1 MARSLPPSTGAGG
14 ASSAQFSTYQNIGK
28 TNNKGIELALNTVN
42 IQTKDFKWN
51 STVTFAANQEKIVS
65 LITNTDIIQGQ
76 NAEISSLLIG
86 RPINS
91 FYSYKLAGIWQL
103 GEEEEMAKYKLNG
116 TANVFKPGSLKVDQE
131 KLFYVFGVLQLV
143 YVQQDLVTEML
154 KIFKLREPKKDELK
168 NKNRY
173 IRNELVGH
181 PISREK
187 SKKFKSSVLIGN
199 FTEESLTYY
208 KYTVN
213 NSKSEK
219 VLVSIP
225 DVIRIHAKFLN
236 YYFDKI
242 LQRIEEINKQ

>member
-1 MARSLPPSTGAGG
+1 MKEAKIKLQKIIGFWNRNSSEIDLIKNEIDADAINYFDDLSFHFNDTFLLLEGLPTR
-14 ASSAQFSTYQNIGK
+14 
-28 TNNKGIELALNTVN
+28 NT
-42 IQTKDFKWN
+42 
-51 STVTFAANQEKIVS
+51 
-65 LITNTDIIQGQ
+65 
-76 NAEISSLLIG
+76 
-86 RPINS
+86 
-91 FYSYKLAGIWQL
+91 
-103 GEEEEMAKYKLNG
+103 
-116 TANVFKPGSLKVDQE
+116 DQE